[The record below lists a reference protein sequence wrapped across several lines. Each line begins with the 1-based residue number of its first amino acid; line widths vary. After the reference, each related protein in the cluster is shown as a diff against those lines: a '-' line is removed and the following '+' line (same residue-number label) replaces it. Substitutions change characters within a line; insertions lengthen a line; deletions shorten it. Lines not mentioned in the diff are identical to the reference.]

1 MALFFA
7 AVTVLLAFSQVANAS
22 SYAPTSTSCP
32 SSSLVRPADSLNSN
46 EASYVSQRKQ
56 NADKALAAWLAKTNS
71 GFVVNGSLPT
81 LALAT
86 SGGGYRS
93 LLVGAGVIQGFDER
107 DSNSS
112 TSGLYQALTYQS
124 GLSGGAWLLSSIAG
138 NNYPTITSLKQ
149 NLWEQ
154 AFQDSLLVPGNLLVA
169 AAYASIT
176 SDIESKAAA
185 GFSPTLTDPWG
196 RLLSYQLF
204 YGTDGGVD
212 ITLSSVSSLSN
223 FTNYEAPFPIML
235 ALGVKT
241 WEGDC
246 TPGPNATIYEF
257 TPYEFGSWD
266 SDVSAFT
273 QTEYLGT
280 SLSGG
285 QPSESSCI
293 TNYDNIGYILG
304 TSSNLFN
311 EVCIPVAV
319 SNSTADNY
327 TALAQD
333 LSVIVSNTH
342 AIATRDEYAVYPN
355 PFYEYNSSSAVPN
368 SVDPVWAQQELR
380 LADGGEAN
388 QNDPIWPFL
397 QPYRDVDVLIVNDN
411 SADTSANYPNG
422 SEILTTYV
430 QSTNRNLTKMPYI
443 PSVDTFM
450 AEGLNTRPTFFG
462 CTESDKLTIIY
473 IPNVNMTYDSGQS
486 TYKLEYTTDETD
498 GMISNGVAMAE
509 QPDDDNWATCLGCA
523 ILAKASSTLP
533 LDCTACFA
541 QYCYADLNSTLTSV
555 SSAIPSVS
563 L

>member
-1 MALFFA
+1 M
-7 AVTVLLAFSQVANAS
+7 
-22 SYAPTSTSCP
+22 
-32 SSSLVRPADSLNSN
+32 
-46 EASYVSQRKQ
+46 
-56 NADKALAAWLAKTNS
+56 
-71 GFVVNGSLPT
+71 
-81 LALAT
+81 
-86 SGGGYRS
+86 
-93 LLVGAGVIQGFDER
+93 GAGVIQGFDER

-368 SVDPVWAQQELR
+368 SADPVWAQQELR

-443 PSVDTFM
+443 PSVDTFI

-555 SSAIPSVS
+555 SSAVPSVS

>member
-368 SVDPVWAQQELR
+368 SADPVWAQQELR

-498 GMISNGVAMAE
+498 GMVSNGVAMAE